1 MTKEELIKE
10 QANYYL
16 DNDVT
21 MQQVANHFGFK
32 SKKTIQ
38 INMKKLESVD
48 PELFKLVEE
57 KKQGNLVTGMV
68 KGGQNGKPTMINEE
82 GNAIIRKPK
91 SITDQEIKDI
101 AELIIF
107 YKWTLREAEE
117 NLGISKST
125 LYDNLTRERL
135 GDDLYN
141 RYTSTLEFNKMNTNK
156 SLASVDIDTDTRGKK

>member
-1 MTKEELIKE
+1 MTKEELIRE

-16 DNDVT
+16 ENDVT
-21 MQQVANHFGFK
+21 MQQVGDHFGV

-38 INMKKLESVD
+38 LNMKKLSSID
-48 PELFKLVEE
+48 PDLYKLVED
-57 KKQGNLVTGMV
+57 KKRGNLISGMV
-68 KGGQNGKPTMINEE
+68 KGGQNGKPTNMM
-82 GNAIIRKPK
+82 GNTNRKK
-91 SITDQEIKDI
+91 TIGNQDIKDI

-141 RYTSTLEFNKMNTNK
+141 RYATTLEFNKMNTNK
-156 SLASVDIDTDTRGKK
+156 DVPRNDDLGNNGPRKK

>member
-1 MTKEELIKE
+1 MINEDFIKE

-16 DNDVT
+16 ENDVT

-38 INMKKLESVD
+38 VNMKKLSSID
-48 PELFKLVEE
+48 PDLYKLVED
-57 KKQGNLVTGMV
+57 KKRGNLAIGMV
-68 KGGQNGKPTMINEE
+68 KGGQNGKPTNMI
-82 GNAIIRKPK
+82 GNTNKEKTI
-91 SITDQEIKDI
+91 SDQDIKDI

-125 LYDNLTRERL
+125 LYDNLSRERL

-141 RYTSTLEFNKMNTNK
+141 RYSSTLEFNKMNTNK
-156 SLASVDIDTDTRGKK
+156 DVPRDNSLDDNGPRKK

>member
-1 MTKEELIKE
+1 
-10 QANYYL
+10 
-16 DNDVT
+16 
-21 MQQVANHFGFK
+21 
-32 SKKTIQ
+32 
-38 INMKKLESVD
+38 MKKLESVD

-57 KKQGNLVTGMV
+57 KKQGNLVAGMV

-91 SITDQEIKDI
+91 SITDQKIKDI
-101 AELIIF
+101 AELIVF
-107 YKWTLREAEE
+107 NKWTLREAEA

-125 LYDNLTRERL
+125 LYNNLSKERL

-156 SLASVDIDTDTRGKK
+156 SLARVDIDTDTRRKK